1 MRNKKKKR
9 GMVDGAVT
17 IRTGCLQGSDC
28 KALMTLKSRCGHLN
42 RALNYI
48 AVVM

>member
-1 MRNKKKKR
+1 MRNKEKKR

-17 IRTGCLQGSDC
+17 IRTGCLQGADC
-28 KALMTLKSRCGHLN
+28 KALTLKSRCGHLN
-42 RALNYI
+42 PALNYI